1 MIYFLIGIIVGYF
14 ISKLIKIRI
23 RVKNTPL
30 VVKNE
35 SSKAPTKTY
44 TIINSDGEKEIIM
57 TTKSMS
63 ELLSELNTLANK
75 YND

>member
-1 MIYFLIGIIVGYF
+1 MIYFLIGMIVGYF

-30 VVKNE
+30 VVENE

>member
-1 MIYFLIGIIVGYF
+1 MIVGYF

-23 RVKNTPL
+23 RIKNTPL
-30 VVKNE
+30 VVEKE
-35 SSKAPTKTY
+35 SSEAPTKTY
-44 TIINSDGEKEIIM
+44 TIINSDGEKEIIK

-63 ELLSELNTLANK
+63 ELLLELNTLANK

>member
-1 MIYFLIGIIVGYF
+1 MIYFLIGMIVGYF
-14 ISKLIKIRI
+14 ISRLIKIRI
-23 RVKNTPL
+23 RIKNTPL
-30 VVKNE
+30 VVEKE
-35 SSKAPTKTY
+35 SSKAPIKTY

>member
-1 MIYFLIGIIVGYF
+1 MIYFLTGMIVGYF
-14 ISKLIKIRI
+14 ISRLIKIRI
-23 RVKNTPL
+23 RIKNTPL
-30 VVKNE
+30 VVENKA
-35 SSKAPTKTY
+35 SKAPIKTY

>member
-1 MIYFLIGIIVGYF
+1 MIVGYF

-30 VVKNE
+30 VVENE

>member
-1 MIYFLIGIIVGYF
+1 MIYFLIGMIVGYF

-35 SSKAPTKTY
+35 SSKTPTKTY

>member
-1 MIYFLIGIIVGYF
+1 MIYFLIGMIIGYF
-14 ISKLIKIRI
+14 ISGLIKIRI
-23 RVKNTPL
+23 RIKNTPL
-30 VVKNE
+30 VVEKE
-35 SSKAPTKTY
+35 SSKAPIKTY

>member
-1 MIYFLIGIIVGYF
+1 MIYFLIGMIVGYF

>member
-1 MIYFLIGIIVGYF
+1 MIYFLIGMIVGYC

-30 VVKNE
+30 VVENE

>member
-1 MIYFLIGIIVGYF
+1 MIYFLIGMIVGYF
-14 ISKLIKIRI
+14 ISRLIKIRVRI
-23 RVKNTPL
+23 KNTPL
-30 VVKNE
+30 VVEKE
-35 SSKAPTKTY
+35 SSKAPIKTY

>member
-1 MIYFLIGIIVGYF
+1 MIYFLIGMIVGYF
-14 ISKLIKIRI
+14 IFRLIKIRI

-30 VVKNE
+30 VVEKE
-35 SSKAPTKTY
+35 SSKAPIKTY

-57 TTKSMS
+57 TTKSKS

>member
-14 ISKLIKIRI
+14 ISRLIKIRVRI
-23 RVKNTPL
+23 KNTPL
-30 VVKNE
+30 VVEKE
-35 SSKAPTKTY
+35 SSKAPIKTY

>member
-1 MIYFLIGIIVGYF
+1 MIYFLIGMIVGYF

-23 RVKNTPL
+23 RIKNTPL
-30 VVKNE
+30 VVEKE

-44 TIINSDGEKEIIM
+44 TIINSDGEKELIM

>member
-1 MIYFLIGIIVGYF
+1 MIVGYC

-30 VVKNE
+30 VVENE

>member
-1 MIYFLIGIIVGYF
+1 MIYFLIGMIVGYF
-14 ISKLIKIRI
+14 ISRLIKIRI
-23 RVKNTPL
+23 RIKNTPL
-30 VVKNE
+30 VVENE
-35 SSKAPTKTY
+35 ASKGHIKTY
-44 TIINSDGEKEIIM
+44 TVINSDGEKEIIM

>member
-1 MIYFLIGIIVGYF
+1 MIYFLIGMIVGYF

-35 SSKAPTKTY
+35 FSKAPTKTY

>member
-1 MIYFLIGIIVGYF
+1 MIVGYF
-14 ISKLIKIRI
+14 ISRLIKIRVRI
-23 RVKNTPL
+23 KNTPL
-30 VVKNE
+30 VVEKE
-35 SSKAPTKTY
+35 SSKAPIKTY

>member
-1 MIYFLIGIIVGYF
+1 MIYFLIGMIVGYF
-14 ISKLIKIRI
+14 IFRLIKIRI

-30 VVKNE
+30 VVEKE
-35 SSKAPTKTY
+35 SSKAPIKTY

-57 TTKSMS
+57 TTKPMS